1 VIDNLEEVYHMDW
14 LQVAKERQDE
24 LIQELQELVQINSV
38 LDEDTITSEVPFGDG
53 PLKALE
59 WLLAK
64 GQAEGLLTKNVD
76 NYAGHIEMGNG
87 EDILGIL
94 CHVDIVPIGDE
105 ADWTYPPFSGT
116 IADGKLY
123 ARGAI
128 DDKGPTVAAWMA
140 MKLVKDAGI
149 QLNKRVRMIIGTDE
163 ETGFRCV
170 DHYFKQEE
178 MPSIGFAPD
187 ADFPLINAEKGI
199 AELVFSQ
206 NKIGDATK
214 EQLLLFNAGKR
225 PNMVPDFAEA
235 KVQFV
240 SQQFELNFQT
250 FLSENQLEGTLL
262 MEGSRYIITIK
273 GKAAHAMEPD
283 KGINAA
289 VYLAAFLQQE
299 LTTEA
304 SKQFVDFIA
313 DVFYQDH
320 YGSQLDLQFEDTMSG
335 QTTLNPGIVSYDVH
349 KGGSLVISMRYS
361 VSYPFDEKITAAQR
375 LTVEKGFSLDIQD
388 DSKPHYVSEDD
399 PFIQTLAAIYRRQTG
414 DTETPL
420 LSTGG
425 GTYARVMKKGVA
437 FGMLFPG
444 EPDVAHR
451 ADEFVV
457 VENLVKAA
465 AIYAEAIVE
474 LAGKK

>member
-1 VIDNLEEVYHMDW
+1 MDW
-14 LQVAKERQDE
+14 LQAAKERQDE
-24 LIQELQELVQINSV
+24 LVQELQELVQINSV
-38 LDEDTITSEVPFGDG
+38 LDEDTKTTEVPFGNG
-53 PLKALE
+53 PLQALE

-64 GQAEGLLTKNVD
+64 GQKEGLLTKNVD
-76 NYAGHIEMGNG
+76 NYAGHIEMGTG
-87 EDILGIL
+87 EELLGIL
-94 CHVDIVPIGDE
+94 CHVDVVPVGDE

-116 IADGKLY
+116 VADGRLY

-149 QLNKRVRMIIGTDE
+149 QLDKRVRMIIGTDE

-206 NKIGDATK
+206 NKVGDVTK

-225 PNMVPDFAEA
+225 PNMVPDLAEA
-235 KVQFV
+235 SIQHA
-240 SQQFELNFQT
+240 SAEFEQNFQT
-250 FLSENQLEGTLL
+250 FLSKNQLDGSLL
-262 MEGSRYIITIK
+262 MEDSRYIITIK
-273 GKAAHAMEPD
+273 GKAAHAMEPE

-299 LTTEA
+299 LTTES

-320 YGSQLDLQFEDTMSG
+320 YGHQLELQFEDAMSG
-335 QTTLNPGIVSYDVH
+335 HTTLNPGIVSYDVS

-361 VSYPFDEKITAAQR
+361 VSYPFDEKITEAQR
-375 LTVEKGFSLDIQD
+375 LVVKRGFSLDIQD

-399 PFIQTLAAIYRRQTG
+399 PFIQTLAAIYRRQSG

-425 GTYARVMKKGVA
+425 GTYARVLKKGVA

-444 EPDVAHR
+444 EQDVAHR

-457 VENLVKAA
+457 IENLVKAA